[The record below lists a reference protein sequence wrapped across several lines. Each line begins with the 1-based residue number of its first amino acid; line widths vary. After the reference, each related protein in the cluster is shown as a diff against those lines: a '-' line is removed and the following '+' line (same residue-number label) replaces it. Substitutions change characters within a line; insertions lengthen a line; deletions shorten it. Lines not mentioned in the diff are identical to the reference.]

1 MQLFGTHT
9 RTKTEIGKNKNEGW
23 GLGQSEKA
31 QVANFSKH
39 TGTETEKYVCVF
51 KEGTWK
57 DEIIFTPICPLL
69 ESLCHMPGFLDD
81 LRFLYFGPFISLAD
95 LHLQKHGAP
104 QPLIYSRYEVGGIIL
119 PPQQRRIFGH
129 KSGRIMILQL

>member
-9 RTKTEIGKNKNEGW
+9 RTKTEIGKKKNEGW
-23 GLGQSEKA
+23 GLGQSEKV

-57 DEIIFTPICPLL
+57 DEIIFTLICPLL
-69 ESLCHMPGFLDD
+69 SHCATCQVSWTTSGF
-81 LRFLYFGPFISLAD
+81 
-95 LHLQKHGAP
+95 
-104 QPLIYSRYEVGGIIL
+104 
-119 PPQQRRIFGH
+119 
-129 KSGRIMILQL
+129 